1 MTAFVPVIK
10 VADLPP
16 GRMTWVVVDRERLL
30 LVNVEGTF
38 YALSDVCGHQRA
50 PLSRGTLEGHVVEC
64 PLHFARYDVRTG
76 TLLSGPVAEAV
87 LCHEVRLEGET
98 VWVRRRDETEGAQG

>member
-1 MTAFVPVIK
+1 MTAFVPVTK
-10 VADLPP
+10 VSDLPP

-30 LVNVEGTF
+30 LVNVDGRF

-76 TLLSGPVAEAV
+76 ALLNGPMAEDV
-87 LCHEVRLEGET
+87 PCHEVRVEGEM
-98 VWVRRRDETEGAQG
+98 VWVRKRTMT